1 MDRVLALQSLLDS
14 LDIEIEPVPGN
25 SNRSG
30 VCSLQSS
37 GAGRSS
43 CSIAC
48 GPASEMDW

>member
-1 MDRVLALQSLLDS
+1 MDRVLALQSLSDFLE
-14 LDIEIEPVPGN
+14 EIEVEPGN

-37 GAGRSS
+37 GAGASS

-48 GPASEMDW
+48 GKASEMDW